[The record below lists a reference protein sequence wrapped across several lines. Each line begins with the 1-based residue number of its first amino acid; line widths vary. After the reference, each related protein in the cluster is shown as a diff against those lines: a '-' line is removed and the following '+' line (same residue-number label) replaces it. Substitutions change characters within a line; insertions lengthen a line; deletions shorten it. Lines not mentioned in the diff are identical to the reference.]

1 MGTKTA
7 TTNTAPVVNM
17 ALARSYAALVK
28 AGRRTIESVP
38 AAYREI
44 VETLTNA

>member
-1 MGTKTA
+1 MAAKKVIS
-7 TTNTAPVVNM
+7 NTASDVNM

-44 VETLTNA
+44 VETLVNE